1 MANIKIS
8 QMTSAG
14 ALTGAETV
22 AGLQSG
28 SNVGINV
35 QDIADLAAGGTG
47 LIWDKVTITSAQLLS
62 MNTTLIDIVAAPGAG
77 IAVLP
82 YSVLLYYR
90 FGTTEYLTNLNVI
103 LSPNNSIWNVAF
115 NSALQ
120 GTQDRIT
127 SRSIFPTVSAS
138 GGNIDNQ
145 PLQVQVQTANPTAG
159 DGTLD
164 VYVAYYL
171 LTL

>member
-1 MANIKIS
+1 MSNIKIS
-8 QMTSAG
+8 QMTAAG
-14 ALTGAETV
+14 ALTGTETV
-22 AGLQSG
+22 AGLQGG
-28 SNVGINV
+28 SNVKINV
-35 QDIADLAAGGTG
+35 QDIADLAGGGSG
-47 LIWDKVTITSAQLLS
+47 LIWDKVTITSSQLLS
-62 MNTTLIDIVAAPGAG
+62 MNSTLVDIVAAPGAG
-77 IAVLP
+77 IAILP

-90 FGTTEYLTNLNVI
+90 FGTSEYLTNLNVV
-103 LSPNNSIWNVAF
+103 LSPNNSLWNVTF

-120 GTQDRIT
+120 GTQDRIS

-138 GGNIDNQ
+138 GANIDNQ
-145 PLQVQVQTANPTAG
+145 PLQVQIQTGNPTAG

>member
-1 MANIKIS
+1 MSNIKIS
-8 QMTSAG
+8 QMTAAG
-14 ALTGAETV
+14 ALTGTETV
-22 AGLQSG
+22 AGLQGG
-28 SNVGINV
+28 SNVKINV
-35 QDIADLAAGGTG
+35 QDIADLAGGGSG
-47 LIWDKVTITSAQLLS
+47 LIWDKVTITSSELLS
-62 MNTTLIDIVAAPGAG
+62 MNSTLVDIVAAPGAG
-77 IAVLP
+77 IAILP

-90 FGTTEYLTNLNVI
+90 FGTSEYLTNLNVV
-103 LSPNNSIWNVAF
+103 LSPNNSLWNVTF

-120 GTQDRIT
+120 GTQDRIS

-138 GGNIDNQ
+138 GANIDNQ
-145 PLQVQVQTANPTAG
+145 PLQVQIQTGNPTAG